1 MDKQKFKKVELDFI
15 AAAAGKV
22 VVDYLADIATHEFG
36 E

>member
-1 MDKQKFKKVELDFI
+1 VELDFI